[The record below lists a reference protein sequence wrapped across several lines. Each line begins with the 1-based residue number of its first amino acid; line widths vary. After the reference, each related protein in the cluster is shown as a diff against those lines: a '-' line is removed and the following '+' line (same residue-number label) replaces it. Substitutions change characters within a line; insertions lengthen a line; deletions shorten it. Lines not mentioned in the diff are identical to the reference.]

1 MLNTDLNGFI
11 SNLKRNDIF
20 NLFILLGICSLL
32 YMMLSMYTNKQ
43 SNFTNFSNTY
53 SLYDTN
59 GINDVKCNNGIP
71 KIDEGIIRNAI
82 EFNNRNPAML
92 TSSMVVPEPPKPSDE
107 VRRKTKMDIM
117 NMFYSSFDDDLTTI
131 KSRPQNLYIIP

>member
-1 MLNTDLNGFI
+1 
-11 SNLKRNDIF
+11 
-20 NLFILLGICSLL
+20 
-32 YMMLSMYTNKQ
+32 MMLSMYTNKQ

>member
-32 YMMLSMYTNKQ
+32 YMMLSMYTNKK
-43 SNFTNFSNTY
+43 SNFTNFSDTY
-53 SLYDTN
+53 SLNDTN
-59 GINDVKCNNGIP
+59 GINDVNCNRGIP
-71 KIDEGIIRNAI
+71 KMDESIIRNAI
-82 EFNNRNPAML
+82 EFNNRNPEML
-92 TSSMVVPEPPKPSDE
+92 TTSMVVPEPSQPSDE
-107 VRRKTKMDIM
+107 VRRRTKMDIM

-131 KSRPQNLYIIP
+131 KARPQNLYIIP